1 MAVQDGGGEDPGE
14 ETKASYL
21 AKCVLKSSVV
31 LHAVYGHIR
40 CPSTFDVVL
49 GKETSLELVVVS
61 EDGIVQSVCEQP
73 LFGTIKDLRVLPW
86 NESRRSPL
94 PQTYE
99 KDLLVLLSDSGK
111 LSFLTFNVDL
121 HRFLAV
127 VHIHIAE
134 CGNLRRELGRLLAI
148 ESRGRAVAVAAFEDR
163 IAIFPTSIAAGNN
176 IVDKR
181 MIYPRELLSSTGLTE
196 ASTSG
201 VEEKFTGWGT
211 IWSMTFVGMPVDHLT
226 PIVKSD
232 SLLLLAVLVHRKG
245 AASNEIVIL
254 KCDTKER
261 IIQVTARYDSS
272 VIRPFISPLWISVLD
287 VPAAP
292 GFLLL
297 SLPGELLL
305 LDLRRPSSHLL
316 AGVCSFQISLDEEEG
331 SLNSVAASA
340 LLELLS
346 RGQDDSSTKSPASSS
361 NGEPTEVMDLNWDPS
376 SLPTITAWSWEP
388 YAEGQSR
395 LALAM
400 DTGEIHLARLI
411 FESPDDVPRIEVQQ
425 RQYKCSPCNVVLWTK
440 GGLLAVFVEMGDGQV
455 LQCSDNGKLIFKSL
469 IQNVAPIL
477 DFSLA
482 DYHNEKQD
490 QMFACSGAGN
500 EGSLRVIRNGISVEK
515 LYTTS
520 PIYQGVTGTYTMRM
534 CCRDPYHAFFVM
546 SFVQET
552 RVLSVGLNFVDI
564 TEAVGF
570 QPCASTLACGTIED
584 YHVVQVCSKEV
595 IVCIPTKTAH
605 PAGIDSPLPFCSS
618 WKPPQGLVVSL
629 GAVASKAIVLALS
642 KPGLIVMLGS
652 QRGANGA
659 LELCMTQQCELK
671 AELSCISI
679 PDEEDWTSSPLPP
692 SIVGLVEGTPKSR
705 NPSGVEV
712 GRICVVGTHEPSVEV
727 LSIVPGEGLA
737 PLAVGH
743 ISLVSCVG
751 TTLSGCVPESV
762 RLAQFDRLYI
772 LAGLRNGMLLRYE
785 WPASSTATLPDC
797 TNLLSTSDWENIG
810 ITQPNLG
817 GDKDVLEDSSPVLL
831 HLVAVRRMGVSPV
844 SLISLQ
850 ASLSADVIA
859 LSDRPWLLQTARH
872 SQRIAHTSISFPS
885 SSHAAPVNSVD
896 CPNGILFVADCSL
909 HLVEMEH
916 LKRLNVQKLPL
927 GRTPRRV
934 LYHTESKTLIVMRTD
949 YGPDG
954 GLVSDVCCV
963 DPLSGANYSCYTLDA
978 GEVARS
984 IQLWKR
990 RQEQL
995 LLVGT
1000 SLIGGGGIMSSGEA
1014 ESAKGRLLVFQLLSK
1029 HVGTHSQPVMSSTNT
1044 PTLSNQSTPGSSAA
1058 DPMVLSES
1066 DESDLTDG
1074 EGWELRLKTHII
1086 LPGAVLSVSS
1096 YLGQYVLASA
1106 GNCLF
1111 CLGFRPDSPQ
1121 RLRRM
1126 AMVKTRFMITSLSVH
1141 LSRIAVGDCR
1151 DGILFYTY
1159 QEVSGQ
1165 LELLYC
1171 GGIQQLVADC
1181 VLMDTDTAV
1190 VTDRRG
1196 NFCTFSSA
1204 STPEVFAESV
1214 SPERNLSLGCWYH
1227 IGETLMRIHKASFAY
1242 ESPAEESMKNCGS
1255 NDAIAH
1261 PTHSSVVAS
1270 SLLGSVFIFIKVTRE
1285 EYDLLK
1291 AVQSRLAHYPITTP
1305 LLGNNHEDYRGQGCP
1320 AGVCQVL
1327 DGDMLCQFLELTS
1340 AQQENVLTEPQG
1352 VVSLS
1357 VPNPG
1362 SSFLE
1367 RSLAVDRVLRL
1378 LERVHNSLS

>member
-14 ETKASYL
+14 AIKARYL
-21 AKCVLKSSVV
+21 AKCVQRSSVV

-49 GKETSLELVVVS
+49 GKETSLELVVVT

-73 LFGTIKDLRVLPW
+73 VFGTVKDLRVLPW
-86 NESRRSPL
+86 NESRRSPS

-111 LSFLTFNVDL
+111 LSFLTFNIEL

-127 VHIHIAE
+127 AHVHIADY
-134 CGNLRRELGRLLAI
+134 GNLRRELGRLLAV
-148 ESRGRAVAVAAFEDR
+148 EPRGCAVAVAAFEDR

-176 IVDKR
+176 VVDKR
-181 MIYPRELLSSTGLTE
+181 MIHPKELLSSTGLTE
-196 ASTSG
+196 ASG

-211 IWSMTFVGMPVDHLT
+211 IWSMTFVGMPDDHST
-226 PIVKSD
+226 STAKSE
-232 SLLLLAVLVHRKG
+232 SLLLLAALVHRKG
-245 AASNEIVIL
+245 AASNEIFIL
-254 KCDTKER
+254 MCDTKER
-261 IIQVTARYDSS
+261 IIQVKARYDPST
-272 VIRPFISPLWISVLD
+272 IRPSLSPLGISILD

-297 SLPGELLL
+297 SRSGELLL
-305 LDLRRPSSHLL
+305 LDLRRPSSPSL
-316 AGVCSFQISLDEEEG
+316 ADICSFQKSLDEEEG
-331 SLNSVAASA
+331 SLNTVAASA
-340 LLELLS
+340 LLQLT
-346 RGQDDSSTKSPASSS
+346 RGQDGTCKKGLALNST
-361 NGEPTEVMDLNWDPS
+361 GELTEAMDLNFDS
-376 SLPTITAWSWEP
+376 LSLPTITAWSWEP

-400 DTGEIHLARLI
+400 DTGEILLARLS
-411 FESPDDVPRIEVQQ
+411 FKNSDGVPQIEIQH
-425 RQYKCSPCNVVLWTK
+425 RQYKCSPCNLVLWTK
-440 GGLLAVFVEMGDGQV
+440 GDLLAVFVEMGDGQV
-455 LQCSDNGKLIFKSL
+455 LQCSESGKVTCKSV
-469 IQNVAPIL
+469 IQNLAPIL
-477 DFSLA
+477 DFALA

-490 QMFACSGAGN
+490 QMFACSGAGS

-515 LYTTS
+515 LHTTS
-520 PIYQGVTGTYTMRM
+520 PMYQGVTGTYTMRM
-534 CCRDPYHAFFVM
+534 CRRDPYHAFFVM

-570 QPCASTLACGTIED
+570 QSCASTLACGTIED
-584 YHVVQVCSKEV
+584 YHVVQVCSKRV
-595 IVCIPTKTAH
+595 TVCVPTKAAH
-605 PAGIDSPLPFCSS
+605 PAGIDSVLPLCSS

-629 GAVASKAIVLALS
+629 GAVASKTIILALS

-652 QRGANGA
+652 QQGANGA
-659 LELCMTQQCELK
+659 LELCILQQCELK

-705 NPSGVEV
+705 NPSGIEV
-712 GRICVVGTHEPSVEV
+712 GKICVVGTHEPSVEV
-727 LSIVPGEGLA
+727 LSIVPGERLA

-762 RLAQFDRLYI
+762 RLAQFDGLYI

-785 WPASSTATLPDC
+785 WPASPSAMAPGSKRLVPTLG
-797 TNLLSTSDWENIG
+797 SESVG
-810 ITQPNLG
+810 ITQPGLI
-817 GDKDVLEDSSPVLL
+817 GDKLMGEGSRPVSL
-831 HLVAVRRMGVSPV
+831 HLVAVRRIGVSPV
-844 SLISLQ
+844 SLVSLQ
-850 ASLSADVIA
+850 ASLSANIVA

-872 SQRIAHTSISFPS
+872 SQRIAYTSISFPPS
-885 SSHAAPVNSVD
+885 THATPVNSID

-927 GRTPRRV
+927 GRTPRRI
-934 LYHTESKTLIVMRTD
+934 LYHSESKTLVVMRTD
-949 YGPDG
+949 PGPDG
-954 GLVSDVCCV
+954 NLVSDLCCV
-963 DPLSGANYSCYTLDA
+963 DPLSGASHSCYTLEA

-984 IQLWKR
+984 IHIWKY

-1000 SLIGGGGIMSSGEA
+1000 SLSSGGLIMSSGEA
-1014 ESAKGRLLVFQLLSK
+1014 ESSKGRLLVFQLEPK
-1029 HVGTHSQPVMSSTNT
+1029 FARTHSQAIMSSTNT
-1044 PTLSNQSTPGSSAA
+1044 PTSSNHLIGSSSA
-1058 DPMVLSES
+1058 DPMVLSDS
-1066 DESDLTDG
+1066 SISTDESDLADG
-1074 EGWELRLKTHII
+1074 EVWELRLKTHVV

-1111 CLGFRPDSPQ
+1111 CLGFSSDSPQ
-1121 RLRRM
+1121 RLRRF
-1126 AMVKTRFMITSLSVH
+1126 AMVKTRFMITSLTVH
-1141 LSRIAVGDCR
+1141 LSRIAVSDCR
-1151 DGILFYTY
+1151 DGVLFYSY
-1159 QEVSGQ
+1159 QEATQQ
-1165 LELLYC
+1165 LEQLYC
-1171 GGIQQLVADC
+1171 DPIQQPVADC
-1181 VLMDTDTAV
+1181 ALMDMDTAV

-1196 NFCTFSSA
+1196 NFCTLSSA
-1204 STPEVFAESV
+1204 STPEESV
-1214 SPERNLSLGCWYH
+1214 SPERNLSLSCWYH
-1227 IGETLMRIHKASFAY
+1227 VGETLMRIHKASFAY
-1242 ESPAEESMKNCGS
+1242 ESPTEESLKNCGS
-1255 NDAIAH
+1255 NDAVTH
-1261 PTHSSVVAS
+1261 STHSSVVAS

-1291 AVQSRLAHYPITTP
+1291 AVQSRLAFYPLTSP
-1305 LLGNNHEDYRGQGCP
+1305 LLGNNHDDYRSQGCP
-1320 AGVCQVL
+1320 AGVCKVL

-1340 AQQENVLTEPQG
+1340 TQQENVLTEPQG

-1357 VPNPG
+1357 VPNQG

-1367 RSLAVDRVLRL
+1367 RSLPVDRVLRL
-1378 LERVHNSLS
+1378 LERVHNSLA